1 MKNIFSLE
9 GKRAVVIGGAGGL
22 GRAIVAG
29 LASFGATVCVADR
42 SQEILDRAES
52 ELIAEYGINV
62 LTCVVDVSEE
72 ASVLALAETVRNT
85 MGGVDILVNSQ
96 GLNKKVPSVS
106 IDMDDWDNVFRVNVR
121 GMLLVCRTMA
131 REFMIPQRYGKI
143 ITISSIRGIRAL
155 NGEGNTAYS
164 TSKGAVEMLT
174 KSLAGEWGRYN
185 ITVNAIGPII
195 TETPMMKAIL
205 AADPVMKEKTAAFA
219 PLGRLGLPEDTVGP
233 AVFLA
238 SDASAFVTGQTIYP
252 DGGTAAVC

>member
-22 GRAIVAG
+22 GQAIVAG
-29 LASFGATVCVADR
+29 LAEFGATVCVADR
-42 SQEILDRAES
+42 SQEILDQAAQTLRTEKGV
-52 ELIAEYGINV
+52 EI
-62 LTCVVDVSEE
+62 LTCVVDVCEE
-72 ASVLALAETVRNT
+72 ASVLALAQTVRET

-96 GLNKKVPSVS
+96 GLNKKTPSVS
-106 IDMDDWDNVFRVNVR
+106 IDMEDWDSVFRVNVR

-131 REFMIPQRYGKI
+131 REFMIPQHYGKI
-143 ITISSIRGIRAL
+143 INISSIRGIRAL

-164 TSKGAVEMLT
+164 TSKGAVEMMT

-205 AADPVMKEKTAAFA
+205 AADPTMKEKTAAFA